1 MRRTSKLA
9 AIYLLCCCRA
19 ACTSAFHSRYVGPVE
34 HHPATTRTPGRHEG
48 ALLQVSATKPNS
60 EPIRRIKTK
69 PPPSPKKVYL
79 THERD
84 FFRQETRLESMESY
98 ALVSTLTSSMSFGAL
113 LSFTPSLTSKAL
125 FHIQGATAKFLYK
138 SMLLAI
144 EVVAGLST
152 LCGLYAT
159 LIFSLTILYG
169 KSALGAERDVEYDEF
184 LRSTVRAR
192 VHAFRSFTYSLGL
205 FALLAMLVLVERTSF
220 RACSLPVLG
229 TASYIL
235 IKLYWD
241 WRLLFEKAEIIYK
254 DNTIP

>member
-1 MRRTSKLA
+1 MRRRVSKLVA
-9 AIYLLCCCRA
+9 VYLLFCGSTI
-19 ACTSAFHSRYVGPVE
+19 CTSAAFHSRLGPVE
-34 HHPATTRTPGRHEG
+34 HPAITRNQNKNGA
-48 ALLQVSATKPNS
+48 ALLIQVLATKPNS
-60 EPIRRIKTK
+60 EPIRRIRK
-69 PPPSPKKVYL
+69 PPPPKKVYL

-98 ALVSTLTSSMSFGAL
+98 ALVSSLTSSISFGAL
-113 LSFTPSLTSKAL
+113 LGFNPSVTSKAL
-125 FHIQGATAKFLYK
+125 FHIQGASAKFLYK

-144 EVVAGLST
+144 EVAAGLST

-205 FALLAMLVLVERTSF
+205 FAMLTMLVLMERTAF
-220 RACSLPVLG
+220 RTCALPVLG
-229 TASYIL
+229 TAGYIL
-235 IKLYWD
+235 TKLYWD